1 MTAKYDEIMSFM
13 KEYFPAYS
21 QYGQVVETHRAMD
34 KFYAPEL
41 SFPADGVTSREQWY
55 ERCLAHPAVQDRL
68 SMEHLYIDERQNEV
82 GALLKT
88 EAVDQASG
96 KVLLE
101 LHMNVIYNI
110 KINVGNDIKITQ
122 VRVFVESDPDK
133 VVKLNQLYQIG
144 K

>member
-1 MTAKYDEIMSFM
+1 MASTYDDIVRFM
-13 KEYFPAYS
+13 KEYFPVYS
-21 QYGQVVETHRAMD
+21 QQGQVAETHRVMD

-68 SMEHLYIDERQNEV
+68 SLEHLYIDERQNEV

-88 EAVDQASG
+88 EAVDRASG
-96 KVLLE
+96 KVILE
-101 LHMNVIYNI
+101 LHLNVIYNI
-110 KINVGNDIKITQ
+110 KISADKDIKITR
-122 VRVFVESDPDK
+122 VRVFVENDPDK